1 MIDES
6 WALLC
11 ELGFWGWV
19 LAAAGFFLYAFPR
32 RGTFRS
38 GVAVLFGGGFLSCFA
53 LWVLG
58 MLKA

>member
-6 WALLC
+6 WAVLC
-11 ELGFWGWV
+11 ELGFWGWI

-32 RGTFRS
+32 RGTFQP
-38 GVAVLFGGGFLSCFA
+38 GAAVLFGGVGLSCFA
-53 LWVLG
+53 LWILG